1 MSLLSLIISKRGTC
15 RLLHLMLIEQRHHLL
30 LLRQSIHGCSPLDLR
45 ILNLR
50 RDDIAVSSG
59 LQLGHASS
67 IALVWQS
74 QVRHDVLGKLV
85 VLQ

>member
-1 MSLLSLIISKRGTC
+1 MSLLSLIIRKRGTC

-50 RDDIAVSSG
+50 RDDIAVSSS
-59 LQLGHASS
+59 LQLSHAS